1 MFGIMI
7 KITPLSVAV
16 VISSFLLL
24 AVACGAASEASPT
37 APQARDQLAL
47 VWEAWEKIDQSYAG
61 WENVDPEVVVSSALK
76 SMLDL
81 SEAPPYPFLT
91 QVGRLRGQVPP
102 EVPEALAD
110 VWRGMVLHQ
119 QRWPEFDRSELAS
132 AAISGIV
139 AGLGDPLAAY
149 LGAERYPEA
158 KVNLED
164 RLEGEYRGIGARV
177 VLQDEKI
184 LLFPY
189 ADTPAEKAGI
199 QAGDVLL
206 EVEGDPVAGKSLEE
220 VVDRVA
226 GPEGAK
232 VTLLMGRSSE
242 PEPLEFEVFR
252 GTISLP
258 SVSRQ
263 LVPGGIGYIYVST
276 FRDNTGGQVFEA
288 LEALRQFDMLA
299 LILDLRSNTGGSKQ
313 GAIDV
318 AGQFLPAGSLFLYT
332 EDRQGKRQ
340 ELRVSEDGE
349 RLDLGE
355 LPTVLLVNEG
365 TAAEAEAVA
374 AVLQESGRAVVIG
387 TETFGT
393 AGNYDF
399 VELEDGSAIYLATSK
414 WYTPSGKPLGGAGV
428 RPDVP
433 VAFQMESGGITEE
446 SQFNRAYE
454 YLNDQ
459 LPPFR

>member
-1 MFGIMI
+1 MLGAMI
-7 KITPLSVAV
+7 RKIPFPVTVL
-16 VISSFLLL
+16 IFSSLVL
-24 AVACGAASEASPT
+24 ALACGT
-37 APQARDQLAL
+37 ADDPDPSKDQLAL

-61 WENVDPEVVVSSALK
+61 WENVDPEEVVSTALQ

-91 QVGRLRGQVPP
+91 LVGRLRGQAPP
-102 EVPEALAD
+102 EVPKELAD

-139 AGLGDPLAAY
+139 AGLGDPMAAY
-149 LGAERYPEA
+149 LDADIYPDA
-158 KVNLED
+158 KENLEQ
-164 RLEGEYRGIGARV
+164 RLEGEYKGIGARV
-177 VLQDEKI
+177 VVQDEKI

-199 QAGDVLL
+199 EAGDVLL
-206 EVEGDPVAGKSLEE
+206 EVGGEPVAGKSLEE

-226 GPEGAK
+226 GPEGTK

-242 PEPLEFEVFR
+242 PEPLELEVFR

-276 FRDNTGGQVFEA
+276 FRDNTGEQVFEA
-288 LEALRQFDMLA
+288 LEALNQFDMLA
-299 LILDLRSNTGGSKQ
+299 LILDLRGNPGGSA
-313 GAIDV
+313 GAAKEA
-318 AGQFLPAGSLFLYT
+318 AGQFLPDGTVFGYLESR
-332 EDRQGKRQ
+332 EGKRI
-340 ELRVSEDGE
+340 EETIDPNED
-349 RLDLGE
+349 RLDLDD
-355 LPTVLLVNEG
+355 LLIAVLVNEQ
-365 TAAEAEAVA
+365 TVREAEIMA
-374 AVLQESGRAVVIG
+374 AALQDSGRATLFG
-387 TETFGT
+387 TTTFGD
-393 AGNYDF
+393 ASAYEF
-399 VELEDGSAIYLATSK
+399 VELSNGSAMYLPVSR
-414 WYTPSGKPLGGAGV
+414 WYTPSGKLLDRSGLKPDFEVEFQVEGGYG
-428 RPDVP
+428 R
-433 VAFQMESGGITEE
+433 E

-454 YLNDQ
+454 YLDGQ